1 MQYPVELTQISA
13 EKAIYVPAYDAV
25 KAIHTDLLAVD
36 PATPFPYWAKVWPS
50 AIALVKVLQKH
61 PSLIRDKKVL
71 ELGAGIGLPSL
82 MMASEAKTIQVSDY
96 DLEAVELL
104 RKNIA
109 HLQLQNVK
117 ALQID
122 WNDLPENINPEVII
136 LSDVNYDP
144 TQFETLIKLIE
155 KFIHQGCAIILST
168 PQRIMASPFVLA
180 LSEFIITDYLEM
192 VDENGVTKEISIL
205 VLSKNRIIRKDGKY
219 ER

>member
-1 MQYPVELTQISA
+1 MQYPVELTQIST

-25 KAIHTDLLAVD
+25 KAIYTDLLALD

-50 AIALVKVLQKH
+50 AIALVKVLQTH

-82 MMASEAKTIQVSDY
+82 LMASEAKTIQVSDY
-96 DLEAVELL
+96 DSEAVELL

-109 HLQLQNVK
+109 HLQLQNVQ
-117 ALQID
+117 ALQMD
-122 WNDLPENINPEVII
+122 WNDLPENIDPEVII

-144 TQFETLIKLIE
+144 TQFESLTKLIQ
-155 KFIHQGCAIILST
+155 KFIHQGCTIILST
-168 PQRIMASPFVLA
+168 PQRIIASPFVLA
-180 LSEFIITDYLEM
+180 LSEFIIADYLEM

-205 VLSKNRIIRKDGKY
+205 VLSKNSSYGKK
-219 ER
+219 

>member
-1 MQYPVELTQISA
+1 MQYPVQLTQISA
-13 EKAIYVPAYDAV
+13 KKAIYIPVYESV
-25 KAIHTDLLAVD
+25 KAIYTDLLAVD

-50 AIALVKVLQKH
+50 AIALHNVLQTH
-61 PSLIRDKKVL
+61 PILIRDKTVL

-82 MMASEAKTIQVSDY
+82 IMASEAKTIQVSDY

-109 HLQLQNVK
+109 HLQLQNVQ

-144 TQFETLIKLIE
+144 IQFETLTKLIE
-155 KFIHQGCAIILST
+155 NFIHQGCAIILST

-180 LSEFIITDYLEM
+180 LSEFIIADYLEM

-205 VLSKNRIIRKDGKY
+205 VLSKNSSYGKK
-219 ER
+219 

>member
-25 KAIHTDLLAVD
+25 KAIYTDLLAVD

-61 PSLIRDKKVL
+61 PNLIRDKKVL

-82 MMASEAKTIQVSDY
+82 LMASEAKTIQVSDY
-96 DLEAVELL
+96 DSEAVELL

-109 HLQLQNVK
+109 HLQLQNVQ
-117 ALQID
+117 ALQMD
-122 WNDLPENINPEVII
+122 WNDLPENIDPEVII

-144 TQFETLIKLIE
+144 TQFETLTKLIE
-155 KFIHQGCAIILST
+155 KFIHQGCTIILST
-168 PQRIMASPFVLA
+168 PQRIMASPFVLELA
-180 LSEFIITDYLEM
+180 SYIVAEYLEL

-205 VLSKNRIIRKDGKY
+205 VLSKK
-219 ER
+219 